1 MPDLTIN
8 TDVLNSAATNLRKV
22 AREFNAADSRANRI
36 ADAVGDDAL
45 ASAVRDFA
53 SSWDDRREKMYE
65 AIGELA
71 EASGAIGENFEEID
85 YEFGAVLRGER

>member
-1 MPDLTIN
+1 M
-8 TDVLNSAATNLRKV
+8 R
-22 AREFNAADSRANRI
+22 DS
-36 ADAVGDDAL
+36 
-45 ASAVRDFA
+45 